1 MYVFNKENF
10 LENIIFC
17 LQDIKLILFLS
28 NIIIYL
34 FDTVFLWILTD
45 RFTPN
50 YIPLAIIIN
59 GIIDFIISYV
69 RFDIINV
76 EINTFE
82 WDFYVRI
89 FLYIILT
96 IGVFIY
102 NEIIVINI
110 CGLASD
116 TKYFLDLKLKNER
129 LFSISDEPEVLKKFE
144 TFDEFETYI
153 DEE

>member
-1 MYVFNKENF
+1 M
-10 LENIIFC
+10 
-17 LQDIKLILFLS
+17 QDIKLLLFLS
-28 NIIIYL
+28 NIIIYF
-34 FDTVFLWILTD
+34 FDTIFLWILID

-59 GIIDFIISYV
+59 GYIDFIISYV
-69 RFDIINV
+69 RFISINV

-96 IGVFIY
+96 IGVLIY
-102 NEIIVINI
+102 NEIIVKNI

-144 TFDEFETYI
+144 TIDEFETYI